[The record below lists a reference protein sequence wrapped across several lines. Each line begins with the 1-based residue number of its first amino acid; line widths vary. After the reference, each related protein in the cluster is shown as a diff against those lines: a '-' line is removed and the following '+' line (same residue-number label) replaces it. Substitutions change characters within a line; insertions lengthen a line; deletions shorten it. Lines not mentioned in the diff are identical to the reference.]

1 MPPWEAALTR
11 RVRNLSI
18 PGAER
23 DQKNPVPVTSEYL
36 EEGRDSFL
44 THCATCHGVDGSGKT
59 PVGSNLYPSVPDLRS
74 AATQRLSDGEIRCI
88 IENGVQLTGM
98 PAWNSSGVGD
108 DVWKL
113 ALFVRSLSPLRH
125 SEPAQQSA
133 FLASAH
139 YTGSESCEKCHRE
152 IYARWKKTPMANV
165 VRDPRQHP
173 EAITADLATNN
184 VARFTKDQVAFVY
197 GSLWKQRYFTRVGD
211 DYFPLP
217 AQWDFADHSWRPYPV
232 PDNGGDWWTAFTLR
246 TTCSAPQ
253 DQPVTAAIPLLTT
266 FTPSRWPNGM

>member
-98 PAWNSSGVGD
+98 PDWKLSGAED

-113 ALFVRSLSPLRH
+113 ALFVRSLGPLSP
-125 SEPAQQSA
+125 SERARQSA

-139 YTGSESCEKCHRE
+139 YTGSEACEKCHRE
-152 IYARWKKTPMANV
+152 IYLGA
-165 VRDPRQHP
+165 
-173 EAITADLATNN
+173 
-184 VARFTKDQVAFVY
+184 
-197 GSLWKQRYFTRVGD
+197 
-211 DYFPLP
+211 
-217 AQWDFADHSWRPYPV
+217 
-232 PDNGGDWWTAFTLR
+232 
-246 TTCSAPQ
+246 
-253 DQPVTAAIPLLTT
+253 
-266 FTPSRWPNGM
+266 